1 MKKYGKCTNFPKEN
15 ENFYYLVNGKAE
27 TNFQDYYY
35 CSTARSV
42 DDMCGPAGKL
52 FKNKLSDGF

>member
-1 MKKYGKCTNFPKEN
+1 MKKYGKCTKFPKEN

-27 TNFQDYYY
+27 TKFQDYYY
-35 CSTARSV
+35 CETARSV

-52 FKNKLSDGF
+52 FESK